1 MIRPLSRLFSLL
13 LTCLA
18 ASSAAP
24 PPAAAPAPA
33 WPLPPLDYFIH
44 KLPPPP
50 RPGSWRDRM
59 DLSDVVARQHIVTQA
74 DLKSIA
80 RTYWFNI
87 FTFSDALGPQFTAEN
102 YPRTAALFARVIVT
116 ADFVTSALKSHYQRP
131 GPFVAHPDQ
140 VQLLVRNEPGYSY
153 PSGHTTRGRLCALV
167 LAELDPSQ
175 RGLIVPAAERVG
187 SDRIMAGEHYQTDIA
202 AGRRLAKILFQI
214 LSKNQQFQAELA
226 TVKAAEWT
234 TPPQPAPDAEDPVIW
249 SAMAMAADDAFPGLY
264 CENRHRPS
272 SNALNRPALFTDLR
286 TIKKIPPIVLRM
298 NQIH

>member
-1 MIRPLSRLFSLL
+1 MSTMRNLADDCVAALLKAFPIEDVWLLEAKAAKECALQSPINLFLIVPDVSE
-13 LTCLA
+13 A
-18 ASSAAP
+18 HAIESAA
-24 PPAAAPAPA
+24 
-33 WPLPPLDYFIH
+33 LEMV
-44 KLPPPP
+44 
-50 RPGSWRDRM
+50 RM

-202 AGRRLAKILFQI
+202 ASRRLAKILFQI
-214 LSKNQQFQAELA
+214 LSKNRQFQAELA

-234 TPPQPAPDAEDPVIW
+234 TPPQPAPDAED
-249 SAMAMAADDAFPGLY
+249 
-264 CENRHRPS
+264 R
-272 SNALNRPALFTDLR
+272 
-286 TIKKIPPIVLRM
+286 
-298 NQIH
+298 

>member
-1 MIRPLSRLFSLL
+1 MIRPLSRLVSLL
-13 LTCLA
+13 LACLA

-80 RTYWFNI
+80 RTYLFNI
-87 FTFSDALGPQFTAEN
+87 FTFSDALGPQFTAGN
-102 YPRTAALFARVIVT
+102 YPQTAALFARVIAT
-116 ADFVTSALKSHYQRP
+116 ADFVTSALKDHYQRP
-131 GPFVAHPDQ
+131 RPFVAHADQ
-140 VQLLVRNEPGYSY
+140 VQLLVGNEPGYSY

-187 SDRIMAGEHYQTDIA
+187 IDRIMAGEHYQTDIA

-214 LSKNQQFQAELA
+214 LDKNQQFQAELA

-234 TPPQPAPDAEDPVIW
+234 TPP
-249 SAMAMAADDAFPGLY
+249 S
-264 CENRHRPS
+264 
-272 SNALNRPALFTDLR
+272 
-286 TIKKIPPIVLRM
+286 PPPTPKTR
-298 NQIH
+298 

>member
-1 MIRPLSRLFSLL
+1 MIRPLSLLVSLL
-13 LTCLA
+13 LACLA

-24 PPAAAPAPA
+24 HPAAPTAAPAPA
-33 WPLPPLDYFIH
+33 WPLPPLEYFIH

-50 RPGSWRDRM
+50 RLGSWRDRM
-59 DLSDVVARQHIVTQA
+59 DLSDVVARQHMVTQA

-102 YPRTAALFARVIVT
+102 YPQTAALFVRVIAT
-116 ADFVTSALKSHYQRP
+116 ADFVTGALKDHYQRP
-131 GPFVAHPDQ
+131 RPFVAHADQ
-140 VQLLVRNEPGYSY
+140 VQLLIGNEPGYSY

-187 SDRIMAGEHYQTDIA
+187 IDRIMAGEHYQTDIA

-214 LSKNQQFQAELA
+214 FDKNQQFQAELA

-234 TPPQPAPDAEDPVIW
+234 TPP
-249 SAMAMAADDAFPGLY
+249 S
-264 CENRHRPS
+264 
-272 SNALNRPALFTDLR
+272 
-286 TIKKIPPIVLRM
+286 PPPTPKTR
-298 NQIH
+298 

>member
-1 MIRPLSRLFSLL
+1 MIRRLSRVVSLL
-13 LTCLA
+13 LVGLA

-24 PPAAAPAPA
+24 LPAAAPTAAPAPA

-50 RPGSWRDRM
+50 QPGSWRDRM
-59 DLSDVVARQHIVTQA
+59 DLSDLVARQQMVTQA

-80 RTYWFNI
+80 RTYWFTI

-102 YPRTAALFARVIVT
+102 YPQTAALFARVIAT
-116 ADFVTSALKSHYQRP
+116 ANFVTSGLKDHYQRP
-131 GPFVAHPDQ
+131 RPFEAHPDQ

-167 LAELDPSQ
+167 LAEFDPSQ

-187 SDRIMAGEHYQTDIA
+187 IDRIMAGEHYQTDIA

-214 LSKNQQFQAELA
+214 LCKNQQFQAELA

-234 TPPQPAPDAEDPVIW
+234 TPPSPLPTPKDPVNPFR
-249 SAMAMAADDAFPGLY
+249 DP
-264 CENRHRPS
+264 
-272 SNALNRPALFTDLR
+272 
-286 TIKKIPPIVLRM
+286 
-298 NQIH
+298 